1 MGSSAK
7 TGDSGSAQG
16 RPRDP
21 AVDQAILRAAFE
33 LFIEH
38 GIAGASIEKIAKQ
51 AGVAK
56 TSIYRRWS
64 SREAL
69 LAQAIEVARNAT
81 GYTIDLLERTSPRD
95 FIKLLVE
102 ACEVIAKP
110 EIRNLMARLIGSAP
124 DYPKL
129 LEVYRETYYLPRRLA
144 LVRALE
150 RVQTAGLL
158 ADKRRPRNARRH
170 ADRCVDAPPAD
181 FLSRR
186 EFSQRVPRPYDQTS
200 SPSRLR
206 CLRSQTTDDVA
217 GGHALAPPRGQTIDN
232 SSARRGNTWT
242 WTCGTPLPAPRKQ
255 AYAAVIA
262 RFDALAEKRRT
273 GKPITA

>member
-1 MGSSAK
+1 MRTSTKAGNPSN
-7 TGDSGSAQG
+7 AQG

-21 AVDQAILRAAFE
+21 SVDQAILRAALE
-33 LFIEH
+33 LFVEH

-56 TSIYRRWS
+56 TSIYRRWL

-81 GYTIDLLERTSPRD
+81 GYTIDLLDRTSPRD

-144 LVRALE
+144 FVRALE
-150 RVQTAGLL
+150 RVQAAGLVATNVDLETL
-158 ADKRRPRNARRH
+158 ADMLIGALTH
-170 ADRCVDAPPAD
+170 H
-181 FLSRR
+181 LLI
-186 EFSQRVPRPYDQTS
+186 S
-200 SPSRLR
+200 SPGKNSVGEFRDHMIKLLR
-206 CLRSQTTDDVA
+206 QAGFDVSEVSLLTT
-217 GGHALAPPRGQTIDN
+217 
-232 SSARRGNTWT
+232 
-242 WTCGTPLPAPRKQ
+242 
-255 AYAAVIA
+255 
-262 RFDALAEKRRT
+262 
-273 GKPITA
+273 

>member
-1 MGSSAK
+1 MGNSAK
-7 TGDSGSAQG
+7 ASDSGSAQG

-21 AVDQAILRAAFE
+21 AVDQAILRAALE
-33 LFIEH
+33 LFIQY
-38 GIAGASIEKIAKQ
+38 GIPGASIEKIAKQ

-69 LAQAIEVARNAT
+69 LAQAIEVARNAN

-95 FIKLLVE
+95 FINLLVK

-144 LVRALE
+144 FVRALE
-150 RVQTAGLL
+150 CVQAAGLL
-158 ADKRRPRNARRH
+158 ATNVDLETL
-170 ADRCVDAPPAD
+170 ADMLIGA
-181 FLSRR
+181 L
-186 EFSQRVPRPYDQTS
+186 THHLLIS
-200 SPSRLR
+200 SPGENAVVEFRGHMIKLLRQAGFDVSEVRL
-206 CLRSQTTDDVA
+206 LTT
-217 GGHALAPPRGQTIDN
+217 
-232 SSARRGNTWT
+232 
-242 WTCGTPLPAPRKQ
+242 
-255 AYAAVIA
+255 
-262 RFDALAEKRRT
+262 
-273 GKPITA
+273 